1 MATPRYPDRWVT
13 VVTGEVMYVGD
24 VTLLDG
30 HTSTG
35 KDEADRAQA
44 TRFDVKTRT
53 PWRRGYESAIR
64 AREFWCLYLGERP
77 SFLMKG
83 ARVMVL
89 VELNRRW
96 MGESCTTW
104 DSAYLA
110 HLILDADAPLPE
122 NGPESSLDLFVH
134 TLAKVGA

>member
-1 MATPRYPDRWVT
+1 MSAHHYPDRWVT
-13 VVTGEVMYVGD
+13 IVTGEVRYVGG

-30 HTSTG
+30 HTSPAKT
-35 KDEADRAQA
+35 EADRVQA
-44 TRFDVKTRT
+44 LRFDVRTRI
-53 PWRRGYESAIR
+53 PWRRGYDGGTR
-64 AREFWCLYLGERP
+64 RREFWCLYFGERP
-77 SFLMKG
+77 AFLTKG

-96 MGESCTTW
+96 MGEGCTTW

-134 TLAKVGA
+134 MLAKVKT